1 MPAIPV
7 KDVGTVVKIAWAR
20 ACLAA
25 SAIPTVATATINDP
39 DMPTL
44 RIELF

>member
-1 MPAIPV
+1 MPV
-7 KDVGTVVKIAWAR
+7 SVVGTVVKIAWAR

-25 SAIPTVATATINDP
+25 SAIPMVATATINGP

-44 RIELF
+44 RIKLF